1 MKAKRK
7 WIWLLL
13 LVPVAGVS
21 WQIYDHFRYW
31 PTPAKAGST
40 IYAEVGYEALRPTL
54 DYLAPGVLYTVEKR
68 GEGFVNLRPTC
79 EVDDGALTNAIQVRR
94 TTDVSST
101 ITRKLSAGI
110 DVPRENWSK
119 LTLNANLEGV
129 QNIKVVY
136 SNSRVELLSTEKI
149 RALRESYL
157 KQASCSAAVE
167 FELEHGY
174 MVCQTDAAIVS
185 DLVYELTR
193 GASNSIAGGGD
204 VGHIIEAATH
214 GATDNSATTKIQ
226 GSKMYHAVKLH
237 NSCMLLNKTALQSDQ
252 SHSEL

>member
-1 MKAKRK
+1 MVWRRPLWRARKTITPVAQTTLSAVPNRRKLPRPGLGRMAGLGRGPSARASANGILIGRDNLLEAVMKAKRK

-174 MVCQTDAAIVS
+174 MVCQTDAAII
-185 DLVYELTR
+185 LY
-193 GASNSIAGGGD
+193 I
-204 VGHIIEAATH
+204 
-214 GATDNSATTKIQ
+214 
-226 GSKMYHAVKLH
+226 
-237 NSCMLLNKTALQSDQ
+237 
-252 SHSEL
+252 